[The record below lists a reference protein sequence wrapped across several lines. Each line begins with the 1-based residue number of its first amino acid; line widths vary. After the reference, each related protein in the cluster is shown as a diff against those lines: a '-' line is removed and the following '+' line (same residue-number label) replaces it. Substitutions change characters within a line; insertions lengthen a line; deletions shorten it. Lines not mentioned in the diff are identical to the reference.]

1 MALSDDLEQRP
12 AEVSGYVLADQIG
25 HRLRR
30 AHQRATGIFLS
41 AIGDPQLTPTQW
53 AALVALRDEGMLSQN
68 QLGRLTYMDPAT
80 TQGVLI
86 RLGERDLVERLPDL
100 KDRRRTS
107 VRLTPKGEA
116 TVVAL
121 TGNAQDVS
129 ARTLAPLTPEEQEQF
144 LALLARLM

>member
-1 MALSDDLEQRP
+1 MALSGELEQCS
-12 AEVSGYVLADQIG
+12 AEVSGYVLTEQVG

-30 AHQRATGIFLS
+30 AHQRATAIFLS

-68 QLGRLTYMDPAT
+68 QLGRLTCMDPAT

-107 VRLTPKGEA
+107 VRLTPKGKA
-116 TVVAL
+116 TVAAL
-121 TGNAQDVS
+121 TANAQEIN
-129 ARTLAPLTPEEQEQF
+129 ARTLAPLSAEEQEQF
-144 LALLARLM
+144 MALLARLM